1 MSKYINCK
9 HIVNV
14 SFYSSTV
21 SKEVVTYTKG
31 KLKSILDIIF
41 FDFIYFRN
49 KKENIYRNIILSEI
63 YAERTI
69 YKHLGYYR
77 YVDSK
82 DSVVKNYPRVHI
94 VLSNN
99 DNYDIYFK
107 NEDDCIKYRDFLIQK
122 SISNESFI
130 DIFLFLDK
138 LN

>member
-14 SFYSSTV
+14 SFYFSTE
-21 SKEVVTYTKG
+21 SNEVVTYIKG
-31 KLKSILDIIF
+31 SLNSFFDIIF
-41 FDFIYFRN
+41 FGFNYFRN
-49 KKENIYRNIILSEI
+49 KKENIYRNIILSET
-63 YAERTI
+63 YTEETI
-69 YKHLGYYR
+69 YKHLVYHR

-82 DSVVKNYPRVHI
+82 DGIVKNYPRVHI
-94 VLSNN
+94 ILDNN

-107 NEDDCIKYRDFLIQK
+107 NEYDGIKYRDFLIQK

-130 DIFLFLDK
+130 DISLVLER